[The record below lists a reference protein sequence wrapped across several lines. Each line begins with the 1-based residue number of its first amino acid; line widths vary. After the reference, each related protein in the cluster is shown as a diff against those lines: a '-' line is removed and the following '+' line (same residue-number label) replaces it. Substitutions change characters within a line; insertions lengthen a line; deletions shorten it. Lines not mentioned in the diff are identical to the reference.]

1 MLFQTCTKLTFDLS
15 CKLVITVIARN
26 RINSVGSLFFSDR
39 ILRFGENMPLSLKRF
54 LSNFNL
60 VAIHTGLIVDQV
72 RIIFRLESQYP
83 KYLVIHLHGVP
94 RENTLCKIRSWN
106 NQSDSQKK
114 ENMISAMLSWWKG
127 KNEEAVSIIMSVIRG
142 ATTRIRNWDVYS
154 VRSTWWPTTNI

>member
-1 MLFQTCTKLTFDLS
+1 MSGSKPPSSRFKGRFLMLFQTCTKLTFDLS

-26 RINSVGSLFFSDR
+26 SINSVGSLFFSDR

-83 KYLVIHLHGVP
+83 KCLVIHLHGVP
-94 RENTLCKIRSWN
+94 RENTLCKIWS
-106 NQSDSQKK
+106 
-114 ENMISAMLSWWKG
+114 
-127 KNEEAVSIIMSVIRG
+127 
-142 ATTRIRNWDVYS
+142 
-154 VRSTWWPTTNI
+154 

>member
-1 MLFQTCTKLTFDLS
+1 MSGSKPPSSRFKGRFLMLFQTCTKLTFDLS
-15 CKLVITVIARN
+15 CKLVIARN
-26 RINSVGSLFFSDR
+26 SITSVGSLFFSDR

-94 RENTLCKIRSWN
+94 RENTLCKIWSWN

-114 ENMISAMLSWWKG
+114 GKYDKCYAFVMKGKKWKG
-127 KNEEAVSIIMSVIRG
+127 G
-142 ATTRIRNWDVYS
+142 
-154 VRSTWWPTTNI
+154 

>member
-1 MLFQTCTKLTFDLS
+1 MSGSKPPSSRFKGRFLMLFQTCTKLTFDLS
-15 CKLVITVIARN
+15 CKLVIARN
-26 RINSVGSLFFSDR
+26 SINSVGSLFFSDR

-94 RENTLCKIRSWN
+94 RENTLCKIWSWN
-106 NQSDSQKK
+106 NKSDSQKK
-114 ENMISAMLSWWKG
+114 GKYDKCYAFVMKGKKWKG
-127 KNEEAVSIIMSVIRG
+127 G
-142 ATTRIRNWDVYS
+142 
-154 VRSTWWPTTNI
+154 

>member
-83 KYLVIHLHGVP
+83 KYLVIHLHGFP
-94 RENTLCKIRSWN
+94 RENTLCKIWSWN

-114 ENMISAMLSWWKG
+114 GKYDKCYAFVMKG
-127 KNEEAVSIIMSVIRG
+127 KKWKVVSIIMSVIRG

-154 VRSTWWPTTNI
+154 VKSTWWPTTNI

>member
-15 CKLVITVIARN
+15 CKLLITVIARN

-83 KYLVIHLHGVP
+83 KYLVVLLHGSP
-94 RENTLCKIRSWN
+94 QGKHFM
-106 NQSDSQKK
+106 Q
-114 ENMISAMLSWWKG
+114 NMELK
-127 KNEEAVSIIMSVIRG
+127 
-142 ATTRIRNWDVYS
+142 
-154 VRSTWWPTTNI
+154 